1 MATPYE
7 NIENILNTS
16 QDLVTDNFALAQAYA
31 QSAFGMANAALTA
44 LMDTAKT
51 IDPVIVDEE
60 LDLTLLETLKEK
72 LEEMLRGDQAAF
84 TEEVETAMVTKE
96 LERALQIQ
104 NDAID
109 RINAEWSRKRAPLPN
124 GVLVAAIE
132 EIELNFG
139 LKRADTSKDVLI
151 KNMELTQ
158 ANVHKAIDG
167 YGTLLQ
173 GLIAKANLEIAAKGI
188 EIKNLET
195 ETGLKI
201 EAMKG
206 MAQIASSLAI
216 GALTA
221 IHVSA
226 GVDAKG
232 TGALGISYD
241 NRESKDYNYNYDMT
255 KGVSP
260 G

>member
-1 MATPYE
+1 MAE
-7 NIENILNTS
+7 NTKVKTDIENVLYGAK
-16 QDLVTDNFALAQAYA
+16 DLVTENFELAKGYA

-51 IDPVIVDEE
+51 IDPIIVDEE
-60 LDLTLLETLKEK
+60 FDMAMLEALKAK
-72 LEEMLRGDQAAF
+72 LEEMLAGNQPAF
-84 TEEVETAMVTKE
+84 TEEVETAMVTRE

-104 NDAID
+104 NDTID

-124 GVLVAAIE
+124 GTLVAAIE
-132 EIELNFG
+132 EIELSFG
-139 LKRADTSKDVLI
+139 LKRADTSRDVLI

-158 ANVHKAIDG
+158 ANVHKAIEG

-173 GLIAKANLEIAAKGI
+173 GLVAKANLKIAAKGI
-188 EIKNLET
+188 EMKNLET

-226 GVDAKG
+226 GIDARG
-232 TGALGISYD
+232 SASESIDFRHS
-241 NRESKDYNYNYDMT
+241 ESKDENYNYNYT
-255 KGVSP
+255 L
-260 G
+260 